1 MTDNLKVIDDRTR
14 WDNIHKKTFY
24 PANRESLYAEEKE
37 KLFPRNSLVV
47 EIGGGT
53 GEDALYFLKQ
63 GHRLIF
69 FEISPEA
76 LRVTKDRVKES
87 NLSANIVFR
96 QLDYGL
102 ERLPVKDSSVDVVYS
117 RISLQYFDR
126 EHTIR
131 IFRDIYR
138 ILKPG
143 GQAFLSFKSPED
155 KEEMNYLENVGT
167 LYEPNVY
174 IENGMIRSRFTKE
187 QLEDMIKSAGIKEF
201 KVTPIVENLEGRRV
215 DHKQSIFINDVY
227 ILKSV

>member
-14 WDNIHKKTFY
+14 WDNIHKKTFH